1 MYVFLLMSLTMSC
14 DDNINM
20 KEICKNQIISMIM
33 ENATEMGWRVE
44 KKKKNVYILRKKID
58 KLTKQEKNTEKLVDM
73 ILDIRKF

>member
-1 MYVFLLMSLTMSC
+1 MSC

-33 ENATEMGWRVE
+33 ENATKMGWRVE
-44 KKKKNVYILRKKID
+44 KKKKNIYVLRKKID
-58 KLTKQEKNTEKLVDM
+58 NLTKKEQNTEKLVDM